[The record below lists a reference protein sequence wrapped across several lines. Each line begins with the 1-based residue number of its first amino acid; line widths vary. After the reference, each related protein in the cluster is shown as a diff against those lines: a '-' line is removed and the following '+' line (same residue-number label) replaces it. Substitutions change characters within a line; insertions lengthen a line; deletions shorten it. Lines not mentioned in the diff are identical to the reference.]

1 MTKILLAAAVWAA
14 LLIAKSPVDRV
25 NRTPGGVAA
34 KGYDVVAYFEDG
46 RPVKGSSRF
55 TYEWM
60 GANWQF
66 STGERRD
73 RDLGGRPVSAQ
84 ATFPDGSAGTGLGG
98 LRRYLAQERQDEFLD
113 NLCRKLLAYAL
124 SRSLLL
130 SDDRTIQNM
139 RARLAADGYRFDS
152 LIEQVVTSPQFL
164 NKRGKDDLRE

>member
-73 RDLGGRPVSAQ
+73 RFAAAPDKYAPQYGGYCAWAVGHNYTADVDPEAWRIV
-84 ATFPDGSAGTGLGG
+84 DGKL
-98 LRRYLAQERQDEFLD
+98 YLNYSKSVQSKWEQ
-113 NLCRKLLAYAL
+113 
-124 SRSLLL
+124 
-130 SDDRTIQNM
+130 DRTKWI
-139 RARLAADGYRFDS
+139 READRNWMGLHR
-152 LIEQVVTSPQFL
+152 
-164 NKRGKDDLRE
+164 